1 MNIADALTIPLGL
14 PAYLVLDQL
23 RRGASP
29 ASILGGED
37 SLLAEYRNARGY
49 AYRLGQHH
57 RSAHRCLAR
66 LALRPG
72 GALAKSPKR
81 CVERRNTAPPSS
93 LRPLQPELARTLANR
108 LPAELM
114 LVGLHP
120 QSRRHPHVLFSLV
133 LLDADRERA
142 TRQWIAAVFLPGV
155 LPEVLERAR
164 VQLIRACRTDAA
176 SE

>member
-1 MNIADALTIPLGL
+1 MNIADALTIPLGI
-14 PAYLVLDQL
+14 PAYLVVDQL

-29 ASILGGED
+29 ASILANED
-37 SLLAEYRNARGY
+37 SLLAEYRNAHGY
-49 AYRLGQHH
+49 AYRWGNIIEA
-57 RSAHRCLAR
+57 RTGAWLAWHFAPVE
-66 LALRPG
+66 LWEATEALRRAPEH
-72 GALAKSPKR
+72 GAPELIPK
-81 CVERRNTAPPSS
+81 
-93 LRPLQPELARTLANR
+93 LQPELARTLSNR

-120 QSRRHPHVLFSLV
+120 QSRRYPHVLFSLV

-142 TRQWIAAVFLPGV
+142 ARQWIAAVFLPGV

-164 VQLIRACRTDAA
+164 AQIVQACRTDAA